1 MFHVKQFTPRYSE
14 REPKKKCETFKESN
28 RETLVIGKPVNKG
41 ETRYCGPIYKG
52 KLCLRSIIK
61 KVDISLI

>member
-14 REPKKKCETFKESN
+14 WESEKKCETFKEGN
-28 RETLVIGKPVNKG
+28 RETLVIRNPINKG
-41 ETRYCGPIYKG
+41 KTRYCGSIYKG
-52 KLCLRSIIK
+52 KLCLQSKIK